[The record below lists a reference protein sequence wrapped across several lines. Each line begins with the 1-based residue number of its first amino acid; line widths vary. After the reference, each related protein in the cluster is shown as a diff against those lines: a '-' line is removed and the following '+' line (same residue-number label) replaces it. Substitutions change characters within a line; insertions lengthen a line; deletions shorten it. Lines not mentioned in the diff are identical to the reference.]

1 MRASTGSSTSAASL
15 PSRPEH
21 SCRGGLSSAWR
32 ALSRVALII
41 GLALVPLASIHAGE
55 SAFRSGE
62 IVEIPETEVVTGDF
76 YVAGNEVTVH
86 CDIPGDLF
94 VAANKVI
101 VTGDVGGAVYA
112 AGNEVTVSGS
122 VQGTV
127 RVTGNR
133 IAVDS
138 PRVGRD
144 LFAAGNEVAISDST
158 TIEGGSYVAGNQLTL
173 AGTYTGTVRLAGQRI
188 KLGGHFQSPLHVEVG
203 GMEVPGDASKFEE
216 LTVEASAK
224 IDDEFTVHGRSP
236 LVEEGATIAVEP
248 VVTVRTKTEKPRGML
263 PSVVRTLLSR
273 WLQFT
278 GVGLLFALLF
288 PSRSRV
294 FMRNFGARPVRVL
307 LMGPLFNILLLL
319 AAVAVVLG
327 CAAILLGLGMLEFGE
342 PMPLTVWVSSVA
354 FVMLVGGGVILT
366 GFVAP
371 TLFGG
376 WLTRT
381 FLRWLPGFRGDALV
395 LPMITGGLV
404 VAGISII
411 PIAGGIVLAILCL
424 FTAGIFLCGTLPPP
438 AYTPDAKEK
447 RGYERIR

>member
-1 MRASTGSSTSAASL
+1 M
-15 PSRPEH
+15 
-21 SCRGGLSSAWR
+21 
-32 ALSRVALII
+32 
-41 GLALVPLASIHAGE
+41 
-55 SAFRSGE
+55 
-62 IVEIPETEVVTGDF
+62 EIPETEVVTGDF

-138 PRVGRD
+138 QQVGRD
-144 LFAAGNEVAISDST
+144 LFAAGNEIAISDST

-236 LVEEGATIAVEP
+236 LVEEG
-248 VVTVRTKTEKPRGML
+248 RR
-263 PSVVRTLLSR
+263 
-273 WLQFT
+273 
-278 GVGLLFALLF
+278 
-288 PSRSRV
+288 SRSSR
-294 FMRNFGARPVRVL
+294 
-307 LMGPLFNILLLL
+307 
-319 AAVAVVLG
+319 
-327 CAAILLGLGMLEFGE
+327 
-342 PMPLTVWVSSVA
+342 S
-354 FVMLVGGGVILT
+354 
-366 GFVAP
+366 
-371 TLFGG
+371 
-376 WLTRT
+376 
-381 FLRWLPGFRGDALV
+381 
-395 LPMITGGLV
+395 
-404 VAGISII
+404 
-411 PIAGGIVLAILCL
+411 
-424 FTAGIFLCGTLPPP
+424 
-438 AYTPDAKEK
+438 
-447 RGYERIR
+447 